1 MKGEFIMKRKTVA
14 LLTAALAVLG
24 SSCLVSAADI
34 TLPEGTEERN
44 ALNLYVDGVDVSD
57 GKTAYA
63 DIIDTFGEVELD
75 GVQYYAVTLTDLCA
89 YDLSEVQGAFLETT
103 DGFVRYI
110 SAVDELYLAAFQA
123 EEGGDYAAVE
133 LEGAYT
139 YGSITA
145 GGSMISGITNVFMV
159 TEAADFEVAVQVNG
173 EEIGKL
179 IMADFMKKT
188 PVGEEKVTTGMF
200 DGSFKYNMGDS
211 TYEGRFLG
219 IDYATMLA
227 KLEGLGMKVE
237 GEIKEVEYY
246 GTPGMGAEGKN
257 TEYALYPD
265 EENYFGNVQFFC
277 MYDGMVRNAE
287 VKDVPVGLAA
297 FVNGAGSKWLTY
309 NMTAINFIT
318 E

>member
-1 MKGEFIMKRKTVA
+1 MKRKAAT
-14 LLTAALAVLG
+14 LFTASLAILA
-24 SSCLVSAADI
+24 SACLVSAAEV

-57 GKTAYA
+57 GKTAYS
-63 DIIDTFGEVELD
+63 DIIDTFSEVELD

-89 YDLSEVQGAFLETT
+89 YALSSVQGAFLETT

-110 SAVDELYLAAFQA
+110 SEVDELYLAAFLA
-123 EEGGDYAAVE
+123 EDGAEYAPVA

-139 YGSITA
+139 YGSISE
-145 GGSMISGITNVFMV
+145 GGSLISGITNVFMV

-179 IMADFMKKT
+179 ILADFMKKT

-200 DGSFKYNMGDS
+200 DGSFKYNMGES

-227 KLEGLGMKVE
+227 KLEALGMKVE

-265 EENYFGNVQFFC
+265 EDNYFGNAQFFC
-277 MYDGMVRNAE
+277 MYDGMVRNTE
-287 VKDVPVGLAA
+287 LKDVPVGLSA
-297 FVNGAGSKWLTY
+297 FINGAGSKWLTY
-309 NMTAINFIT
+309 NLTAINFIT